1 MNELGINSVMLDTSF
16 CIRLMDKNDD
26 LHAAALDY
34 FKYFLR
40 EKITMHISTVAIA
53 EYAVGDDPSHL
64 PLHNL
69 QIEAFDFLDAVKAG
83 MFHKEVK
90 GDHTNIPGYNRRVI
104 ANDIKIF
111 AQLAS
116 KKIDAIIS
124 KDVASLQ
131 QYIQPLIKANLLNVL
146 FLDLNIPLNS
156 KLGKLF

>member
-1 MNELGINSVMLDTSF
+1 
-16 CIRLMDKNDD
+16 
-26 LHAAALDY
+26 
-34 FKYFLR
+34 
-40 EKITMHISTVAIA
+40 MHISTVAIA
-53 EYAVGDDPSHL
+53 EYAVGDNPSHL

-83 MFHKEVK
+83 LFHKEVR
-90 GDHTNIPGYNRRVI
+90 GNHTNIPAYNRRII

-111 AQLAS
+111 AQLAT

-124 KDVASLQ
+124 KDVASVQ

-146 FLDLNIPLNS
+146 FLDLNVPLNT